1 MRAQIGLAD
10 PSGGFFVLLLV
21 GVLGLVGLGLG
32 FAGAVLFVRRHRYW
46 AVSLLFLAMV
56 LTSPALWFGWVL
68 FAPELPRDKSWDFSA
83 SRDVAQL
90 QDDKPAGAHY
100 YYQGNIRSTV
110 KLAGDRHWS
119 GNAYLVVFRTEAGKI
134 ADMHWQSRLS
144 EAAAAHDLAGRILKD
159 LALPATGL
167 DDWRERV
174 RRGEPAAFGVF
185 EKTTAGESVEV
196 MLRGSSEPDAWAVH
210 VNVRW
215 HEKS

>member
-10 PSGGFFVLLLV
+10 PSGGIIVLLMV
-21 GVLGLVGLGLG
+21 GALAVVGLALG
-32 FAGAVLFVRRHRYW
+32 FASAVLFMRRHRYW
-46 AVSLLFLAMV
+46 GGSLFFLAVV

-68 FAPELPRDKSWDFSA
+68 FAPDMPRDKSWDFSV
-83 SRDVAQL
+83 SRNVGQL
-90 QDDKPAGAHY
+90 QDDKPAGSHY

-110 KLAGDRHWS
+110 KLAGGRHWS
-119 GNAYLVVFRTEAGKI
+119 GNAYLVVFRTQAGKV

-144 EAAAAHDLAGRILKD
+144 EAAAAHELAGRILKD

-167 DDWRERV
+167 DHWHERAL
-174 RRGEPAAFGVF
+174 RGEPAVFGVF
-185 EKTTAGESVEV
+185 EKSAAGENVEV
-196 MLRGSSEPDAWAVH
+196 MVRGSPDPDAWAVH